1 MYISFGSSFLSSS
14 SDHIANTGGFVGPY
28 SVLLPDTDETVA
40 EGERPTTYMRY
51 VKSLSS
57 ELLKQPLNYNI
68 TTDDNSFNKMFGQ
81 IAINN
86 TIKHQTMDDTVN
98 PFADYV
104 GKDCSYGNVAE
115 KLILPLIDFTHNGDG
130 ESPSVHFKY
139 QLMVD
144 IQETK
149 PDSAKSVLK
158 YLLDKLSSDPK
169 QPVTGPY
176 CSNDATEGYMF
187 DLAFNSDDNA
197 DKANFVSG
205 CLEGLDCTPT
215 HLTGCQ
221 TCGNAEVYQEAQTT
235 INIELTLYLAIAVC
249 VLTLILTMMGCYVCR
264 VRRQMRMA
272 KVRLDKERRT
282 AGRRGWSE
290 ATARAIPHIPPLASY
305 IFLSL
310 CS

>member
-115 KLILPLIDFTHNGDG
+115 KLILCVKFASSLQPLNFPREESCNTHRLHT
-130 ESPSVHFKY
+130 VH
-139 QLMVD
+139 
-144 IQETK
+144 
-149 PDSAKSVLK
+149 A
-158 YLLDKLSSDPK
+158 
-169 QPVTGPY
+169 
-176 CSNDATEGYMF
+176 A
-187 DLAFNSDDNA
+187 
-197 DKANFVSG
+197 
-205 CLEGLDCTPT
+205 
-215 HLTGCQ
+215 
-221 TCGNAEVYQEAQTT
+221 
-235 INIELTLYLAIAVC
+235 
-249 VLTLILTMMGCYVCR
+249 LI
-264 VRRQMRMA
+264 
-272 KVRLDKERRT
+272 
-282 AGRRGWSE
+282 
-290 ATARAIPHIPPLASY
+290 
-305 IFLSL
+305 
-310 CS
+310 